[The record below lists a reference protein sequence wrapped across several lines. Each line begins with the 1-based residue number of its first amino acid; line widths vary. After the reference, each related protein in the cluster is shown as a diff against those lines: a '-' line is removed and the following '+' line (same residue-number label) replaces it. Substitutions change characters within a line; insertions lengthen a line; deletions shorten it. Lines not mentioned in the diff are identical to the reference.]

1 MTRTITRTTIWPRLV
16 DVSLL
21 CTIQKSIYWFFF
33 VIFQT
38 GAEVA
43 KISLVGASLTN
54 AGLVLGLGNPTA
66 RSNDQTKRGNSGNV
80 SKRYIE
86 KLDQKCS

>member
-1 MTRTITRTTIWPRLV
+1 MI
-16 DVSLL
+16 
-21 CTIQKSIYWFFF
+21 FF

-38 GAEVA
+38 GAQVA

-66 RSNDQTKRGNSGNV
+66 RSNDQTNRGDSGNL
-80 SKRYIE
+80 SKRYVE
-86 KLDQKCS
+86 KLDQKCSKPIPKAKDNISYIF

>member
-1 MTRTITRTTIWPRLV
+1 MYY
-16 DVSLL
+16 SEKCLL
-21 CTIQKSIYWFFF
+21 IFF

-38 GAEVA
+38 GAQVA

-66 RSNDQTKRGNSGNV
+66 RSNDQTNRGDSGNL
-80 SKRYIE
+80 SKRYVE
-86 KLDQKCS
+86 RLDQKTEMLITYR